1 MENLQNDVDASPG
14 RVRYARVEEWPAAG
28 LSRDAAARFVGVS
41 PAMFDRLVREGVMPR
56 PIPFRRR
63 RIWFI
68 EVLIERL
75 RQLSGLAD
83 EMAASASIA
92 TSEADTGPDAWMIR
106 IRQLGNG
113 RSS

>member
-1 MENLQNDVDASPG
+1 MEKLQNELGAPASHHRPPQVG
-14 RVRYARVEEWPAAG
+14 EWPAAG
-28 LSRDAAARFVGVS
+28 LSREAAARFVGVS

-56 PIPFRRR
+56 PIPLRRR

-68 EVLIERL
+68 EALTDRL
-75 RQLSGLAD
+75 RQLSGLAG

-92 TSEADTGPDAWMIR
+92 TNGADIDPDAWMIR

-113 RSS
+113 ESP